1 MIFRRLFAGAIDH
14 AAFWDRALDDREVAR
29 LSGVAALADATAPH
43 GGSRHDGSA
52 ASTALANYNAFY
64 DASRAR
70 DVARCLELGRTM
82 RRHLARDA
90 RRPIYHLA
98 APMGFI
104 QDPCSAF
111 FYDGRYHVFSFRNIL
126 VSLSCTH
133 LDHYVSD
140 DLIHWRDMPVA
151 CWADSEYDVY
161 GIWLSNNV
169 IDGDG
174 LPAML
179 YTAHG
184 MRDKIGV
191 LARSTDGMV
200 SFGDKRAVITN
211 RIHHDGHTWRTESDG
226 ADRWVTL
233 TTDQYFGARPGDRAD
248 RIVALTSPDLE
259 RWSERG
265 EVWSVTKHRDPQDG
279 PQRAGA

>member
-1 MIFRRLFAGAIDH
+1 MELAPVKSPLNKDLPAPLHITRR
-14 AAFWDRALDDREVAR
+14 
-29 LSGVAALADATAPH
+29 
-43 GGSRHDGSA
+43 
-52 ASTALANYNAFY
+52 STL
-64 DASRAR
+64 
-70 DVARCLELGRTM
+70 
-82 RRHLARDA
+82 
-90 RRPIYHLA
+90 
-98 APMGFI
+98 I

-111 FYDGRYHVFSFRNIL
+111 FHDGRYHVFSFRNIL

-140 DLIHWRDMPVA
+140 DLIHWQDMPVA
-151 CWADSEYDVY
+151 CWADSDYDVY
-161 GIWLSNNV
+161 GIWLTNNV
-169 IDGDG
+169 IDDDG

-184 MRDKIGV
+184 MRGKIGV

-233 TTDQYFGARPGDRAD
+233 TTDQYFGSRPNDCAD

-265 EVWSVTKHRDPQDG
+265 EVWSVTKHPDPQDS
-279 PQRAGA
+279 PVAR